1 MTLGSRPDV
10 SLLSVESTL
19 SDYFRERLHEAGD
32 DLVQRPHDDTL
43 WYMGDMLA
51 RLGKSDQLFSYAD
64 GEVGIRPLALLYKD
78 AHEADN
84 TRERCLL
91 LRQLGDV
98 ALFVG
103 ALFPENYAR
112 RGILKDYF
120 VGMGGG
126 AYSYL
131 SENARQNRHIFSEL
145 ASMFAH
151 LLELVAKVCAKQKLF
166 DYADVLALYERW
178 RQNGDPR
185 LGRQLQALGI
195 ALPVSGFSH

>member
-1 MTLGSRPDV
+1 MTLDSRPDV

-19 SDYFRERLHEAGD
+19 SDYFRERLYEAGAE
-32 DLVQRPHDDTL
+32 LMQRPHDDTL

-78 AHEADN
+78 AHEAD
-84 TRERCLL
+84 TARERCLL

-151 LLELVAKVCAKQKLF
+151 LLDLVAKVCAKQKLF

-185 LGRQLQALGI
+185 LGQQLQALGI
-195 ALPVSGFSH
+195 ALPDSGFSH